1 MNLAGQWTLL
11 WQKTVNKVKSQ
22 MAFNL
27 TWDSQKTHRILHSGN
42 FKDNLVS
49 FISNMI
55 DRNPRIR
62 RSPSFRHL
70 IYMPGNLF
78 RLCLLPKRFRG
89 NSIIT
94 AVNHCAILRSVAP
107 ILGPPDVK
115 SQLTRKGP
123 DAGNDYGQEEKGVT
137 EDETVGWHQWLDGHG
152 FEQTPGDS
160 RG

>member
-62 RSPSFRHL
+62 RSQSFRHL
-70 IYMPGNLF
+70 IYIPGNLF
-78 RLCLLPKRFRG
+78 ILCLLPKRICG
-89 NSIIT
+89 NSTIT
-94 AVNHCAILRSVAP
+94 AVNHCAIIRSVAP

-115 SQLTRKGP
+115 SQLTRKDP
-123 DAGNDYGQEEKGVT
+123 DAGNDWGQEEKGVT
-137 EDETVGWHQWLDGHG
+137 EDETVGWHHWLDGHG